1 MVLRNLFGSFAWLAM
16 AMAPSIVAADDQR
29 IAEITSL
36 GGRCLRNTDG
46 VVIGVD
52 LSNTWVTD
60 GDLEKIARL
69 THLES
74 INLAY
79 TKITDSGL

>member
-1 MVLRNLFGSFAWLAM
+1 
-16 AMAPSIVAADDQR
+16 
-29 IAEITSL
+29 
-36 GGRCLRNTDG
+36 

-79 TKITDSGL
+79 TKITDSGLENLAPLTKVKSLELYYA